1 MSTPAPAQEVIFILS
16 DVDGVLTDGG
26 IIYDNQGIET
36 KRFHTRDGLGIKLWT
51 QAGFRFGLLTGRVSH
66 IVKLRANELGIDPV
80 RQGFEDKLPAACAL
94 LEELDLTAE
103 QVCYIGDDLP
113 DLPVMKYVG
122 WGVAVADAAPE
133 VRAAADYV
141 TTTPGG
147 HGAVREVIEIALKA
161 KQRWGELLTKYGV
174 EAR

>member
-1 MSTPAPAQEVIFILS
+1 MSAPDSARDVVFILS

-36 KRFHTRDGLGIKLWT
+36 KRFHARDGLGVKLWT
-51 QAGFRFGLLTGRVSH
+51 QAGFQFGLLTGRVSH
-66 IVKLRANELGIDPV
+66 IVKLRATELGIDPI

-94 LEELDLTAE
+94 IEELNLTTE

-122 WGVAVADAAPE
+122 WGVAVADATTE
-133 VRAAADYV
+133 VQAAADYV

-147 HGAVREVIEIALKA
+147 HGAVREVIELVLKA
-161 KQRWGELLTKYGV
+161 KQRWENLLTKYGV
-174 EAR
+174 EAS